1 MKPIIPAFVRFVKR
15 IFKRKNIL
23 VILHKFISFL
33 NYIFQTRP
41 TKRLQQEQETA
52 EPDLPITKVRFCCH
66 PITAVR
72 FFCLLISISFFHYRC
87 SIFLSPHF
95 DQLFALPLFIILPLP
110 YPITL
115 CYFIFIDLLS
125 ISSA

>member
-1 MKPIIPAFVRFVKR
+1 MKPIIPAFDRFVKR

-72 FFCLLISISFFHYRC
+72 FFLP
-87 SIFLSPHF
+87 PHF
-95 DQLFALPLFIILPLP
+95 DQLFPLPLFDFSVSSFRSAFCFTTVYYFAAALSDYPL
-110 YPITL
+110 
-115 CYFIFIDLLS
+115 LLHLY
-125 ISSA
+125 